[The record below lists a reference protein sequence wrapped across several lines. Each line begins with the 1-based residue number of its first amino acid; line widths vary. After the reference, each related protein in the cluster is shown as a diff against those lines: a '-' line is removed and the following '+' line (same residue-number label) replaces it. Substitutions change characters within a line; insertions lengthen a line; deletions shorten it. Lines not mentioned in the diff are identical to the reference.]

1 VPTDIAPT
9 YRRSQ
14 ARSFALRGAAW
25 SLGLF
30 GLIRL
35 GWFEA
40 HAVLPITQF
49 QATLAAG
56 GFGVP
61 ALPVETSVACS
72 GADAVALCAAAVLAY
87 PAVWR
92 MRLAGAA
99 GGVVLI
105 VALNILRIGTLGRAA
120 GSAFWFQALHVYV
133 WPAVLMVAIAG
144 YVFAWMHAADAARTS
159 PHARSGGRD
168 CDAPRAQPFSRRFV
182 WTAGAL
188 VVGFTALS
196 PWYLDS
202 AGVLAI
208 AAFVARAAAFVL
220 RGLGVPADASA
231 NLLSTPRGAF
241 LVTQECIST
250 PLIPLYVAA
259 AFSYVSTW
267 RLRAPALLAALPLFI
282 GLGVARL
289 LVVALPPA
297 LVDSPFFVIH
307 AFYQML
313 LAAVLVCLAAI
324 WRHGSGRAAYQR
336 ALAGAAVGAT
346 VAYLLAPLSARALSL
361 ASGPVFV
368 DPQGAL
374 ALLPAF
380 QIGLYLALSV
390 AAFAP
395 FRTRPF
401 TIGLAAVGL
410 TQLALVA
417 ALVFLLHRGF
427 VPHVRDVRAL
437 AIAGPVL
444 VVLAIVAYARPRH

>member
-1 VPTDIAPT
+1 L
-9 YRRSQ
+9 S
-14 ARSFALRGAAW
+14 G
-25 SLGLF
+25 
-30 GLIRL
+30 
-35 GWFEA
+35 E
-40 HAVLPITQF
+40 PI
-49 QATLAAG
+49 
-56 GFGVP
+56 
-61 ALPVETSVACS
+61 
-72 GADAVALCAAAVLAY
+72 
-87 PAVWR
+87 
-92 MRLAGAA
+92 
-99 GGVVLI
+99 
-105 VALNILRIGTLGRAA
+105 
-120 GSAFWFQALHVYV
+120 
-133 WPAVLMVAIAG
+133 
-144 YVFAWMHAADAARTS
+144 
-159 PHARSGGRD
+159 
-168 CDAPRAQPFSRRFV
+168 CDAPRAQPFSSRFV

-188 VVGFTALS
+188 VVVFTAFS

-202 AGVLAI
+202 AAVLAV

-259 AFSYVSTW
+259 AFSYVTTW
-267 RLRAPALLAALPLFI
+267 RLRAPALLAALPLFV

-324 WRHGSGRAAYQR
+324 WRHGSGAAAFKR
-336 ALAGAAVGAT
+336 ALAGAAVGAA
-346 VAYLLAPLSARALSL
+346 VAYLLAPLSARALSH
-361 ASGPVFV
+361 ASGAAFLD

-380 QIGLYLALSV
+380 QLGLYVALSV

-410 TQLALVA
+410 TQVALVA
-417 ALVFLLHRGF
+417 ALGFLFQRGF

-444 VVLAIVAYARPRH
+444 VVLAIVAYERPRR